1 MDLHGQIMN
10 ITLAPGLS
18 EVNTTKGEQLAY
30 KRGHHN
36 ARHAAAD
43 LAEEHAD
50 AANEMRK
57 EVERCF
63 DIAQVL
69 DAMNPTLEGAFTGT
83 PSARIQRQLD
93 AMAETL

>member
-1 MDLHGQIMN
+1 MNILADANKAGTDDVRLAYLHGH
-10 ITLAPGLS
+10 
-18 EVNTTKGEQLAY
+18 
-30 KRGHHN
+30 RD

-43 LAEEHAD
+43 LAEEHTD

-63 DIAQVL
+63 YIAQVL

>member
-1 MDLHGQIMN
+1 MDLHGQIIN
-10 ITLAPGLS
+10 ILADANKAG
-18 EVNTTKGEQLAY
+18 TDDARLAY
-30 KRGHHN
+30 LHGHRD
-36 ARHAAAD
+36 ARHAAAE
-43 LAEEHAD
+43 LAVEHAA

-63 DIAQVL
+63 DIAQAL